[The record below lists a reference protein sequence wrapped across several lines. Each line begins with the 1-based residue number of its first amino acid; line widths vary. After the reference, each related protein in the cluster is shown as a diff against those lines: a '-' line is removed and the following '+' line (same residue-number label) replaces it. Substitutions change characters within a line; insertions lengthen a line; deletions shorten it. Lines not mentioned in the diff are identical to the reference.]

1 MLDPFLFL
9 FFAGI
14 SVIRAV
20 LPQHNVYVLGLDKWG
35 KWIKNQHQI
44 FHAKKKKNLWSS
56 HCGAAETN
64 LTMKHE
70 IAGLVPGLY
79 QWIKDLALP

>member
-14 SVIRAV
+14 SVTRAV
-20 LPQHNVYVLGLDKWG
+20 LQQHNVYVLGLDKWG

-44 FHAKKKKNLWSS
+44 FHAKKKKSLEFPLRRSGNESDYE
-56 HCGAAETN
+56 A
-64 LTMKHE
+64 
-70 IAGLVPGLY
+70 
-79 QWIKDLALP
+79 